1 MNKRIKY
8 IVLVGII
15 MIPAGIRAQN
25 IADTAKVNIAFR
37 QVCKK
42 DLMGG
47 ISAINIE
54 DLNKKSFGSNDL
66 QAFVGGYDG
75 ELWNQGDALIL
86 VDGVPRDN
94 SYLPAD
100 EIEQITDRKSVV

>member
-47 ISAINIE
+47 ISAMIYKPLSVATTENCGTKE
-54 DLNKKSFGSNDL
+54 TPLFL
-66 QAFVGGYDG
+66 LMAC
-75 ELWNQGDALIL
+75 L
-86 VDGVPRDN
+86 V
-94 SYLPAD
+94 
-100 EIEQITDRKSVV
+100 ITAIFQLMK